1 MSSHDAIVIGG
12 GLVGAAIAYGLRRQG
27 LAVAM
32 LDEGDSAYRAA
43 RGNFGL
49 VWVQSKGVG
58 VPEYQGWTR
67 LSSDCWRDLA
77 RALTE
82 ETGIDCKHERDGGY
96 SICLSDEEFAE
107 RRQVL
112 EQLHLQAGETRFEY
126 EILDR
131 AELKR
136 RIPAIGPDAVGGAY
150 TRYDGAVNPLF
161 LLRALHAAVIRGG
174 GRYAPNSRVAAIK
187 AAPRAFTVS
196 AGGSTYSAPKLVLA
210 AGLGNRALG
219 PMVGLNV
226 PVRPVRGQILVT
238 ERIAPAIPLTHHIRQ
253 MPEGGLLIGDSYEEA
268 GLDDATTTPV
278 MRTLAARAVR
288 VFPFLRDVRLI
299 RAWAALRVMSPD
311 GLPIYDESRTAP
323 GAFVVTC
330 HSGVTLGAAHALHF
344 AGYVARGALPSELAR
359 FSSSRFDVPQAA

>member
-1 MSSHDAIVIGG
+1 MSTHDAIVIGG
-12 GLVGAAIAYGLRRQG
+12 GLVGAAIAYGLGRQG

-58 VPEYQGWTR
+58 VPEYQRWTR
-67 LSSDCWRDLA
+67 LSSDCWGELA
-77 RALTE
+77 HALTQ
-82 ETGIDCKHERDGGY
+82 ETGIDCKHERNGGY
-96 SICLSDEEFAE
+96 SICLSDEEFAD
-107 RRQVL
+107 RRRVL

-126 EILDR
+126 EVLDR

-136 RIPAIGPDAVGGAY
+136 RIPAIGTDAVGGAY

-161 LLRALHAAVIRGG
+161 LLRALHAAVIRAG
-174 GRYAPNSRVAAIK
+174 GRYAPNSRVTSIK
-187 AAPRAFTVS
+187 AAPHAFTVS
-196 AGGSTYSAPKLVLA
+196 TGGRAYSAPRLVLA
-210 AGLGNRALG
+210 AGLGNQALG
-219 PMVGLNV
+219 AMVGLNV
-226 PVRPVRGQILVT
+226 PVRPVRGQLLVT
-238 ERIAPAIPLTHHIRQ
+238 ERVAPVIPLTHHIRQ

-268 GLDDATTTPV
+268 GFDDFTTTPV

-288 VFPFLRDVRLI
+288 VFPFLRDVHLT

-323 GAFVVTC
+323 GAFVATC
-330 HSGVTLGAAHALHF
+330 HSGVTLAGAHALHY
-344 AGYVARGALPSELAR
+344 AAHVVRGALPPELAR
-359 FSSSRFDVPQAA
+359 FSGSRFDVPQAA